1 MPELH
6 TDAELRAQLDA
17 ANRELE
23 AFAYSVSH
31 DMRAPLRTI
40 DGFSKILEEDYAD
53 RVDDEGKDALRRV
66 RGAAQKMAELIDDM
80 LKLSRISRAELACEG
95 VDLGALARSIADKL
109 EAAEPGR
116 RVAFDIAPG
125 LAARGDRALITIL
138 LENLLANAWKFTSRH
153 PAARIEVGVAGRA
166 GEPAYF
172 VRDDGAGFDMAEVK
186 RLFTPFQRLH
196 GMGEFPG
203 TGIGLAIVQRV
214 AKRHGG
220 RAWAE
225 GAPEKGA
232 TFHFTLGRL
241 Q

>member
-1 MPELH
+1 MPKLH
-6 TDAELRAQLDA
+6 TDAELRTQLEA

-53 RVDDEGKDALRRV
+53 RVGDEGRDALRRV
-66 RGAAQKMAELIDDM
+66 REAAQKMAELIDDM
-80 LKLSRISRAELACEG
+80 LKLSRISRAELAREE
-95 VDLGALARSIADKL
+95 VDLSALARSIADGL
-109 EAAEPGR
+109 AAAEPGR
-116 RVAFDIAPG
+116 KVAFAIAPG
-125 LAARGDRALITIL
+125 LAASGDRALITLL
-138 LENLLANAWKFTSRH
+138 LENLLGNAWKFTSRR
-153 PAARIEVGVAGRA
+153 PATRIEVGVAGDP

-172 VRDDGAGFDMAEVK
+172 VRDDGAGFDMTEVK

-196 GMGEFPG
+196 GMAEFPG